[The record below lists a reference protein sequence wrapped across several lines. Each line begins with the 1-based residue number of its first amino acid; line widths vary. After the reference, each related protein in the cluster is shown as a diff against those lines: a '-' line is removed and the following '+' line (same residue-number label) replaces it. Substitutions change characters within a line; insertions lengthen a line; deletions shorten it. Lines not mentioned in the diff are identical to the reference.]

1 MQASKSPFL
10 NALQK
15 PRPTA
20 TWCSFERA
28 AVADRGVIPSRRDP
42 TLHTGRNRVL
52 GKVPAVIRTGDYSK
66 AFALAAACI
75 GLAACGG
82 GTKTADIPNGS
93 EKSTATSTAAATTET
108 TAKAPTFAKPTA
120 EVQRIADAVGTGTKK
135 KPKIPTP
142 KGKPPAKLTVVDIV
156 DGTGAAAGDGDT
168 LTVDYAG
175 SSWSTGK
182 EFDASWN
189 SGQPF
194 PVTLGQGQ
202 VIQGWEQGLQGMK
215 QGGRRLLVIPPDL
228 GYGATGSGAKIKPN
242 ETLLFV
248 VDVRKKS

>member
-1 MQASKSPFL
+1 
-10 NALQK
+10 
-15 PRPTA
+15 
-20 TWCSFERA
+20 
-28 AVADRGVIPSRRDP
+28 
-42 TLHTGRNRVL
+42 
-52 GKVPAVIRTGDYSK
+52 VIRPNDYSK
-66 AFALAAACI
+66 ALALLAACV
-75 GLAACGG
+75 GLAACGS
-82 GTKTADIPNGS
+82 TKTADIPDGS
-93 EKSTATSTAAATTET
+93 GGTGSSTAAAATTTSTTT

-120 EVQRIADAVGTGTKK
+120 AVTKLADAVGTDTKK
-135 KPKIPTP
+135 KPKIPKP
-142 KGKPPAKLTVVDIV
+142 SGKPPAKLTVVDIV
-156 DGTGAAAGDGDT
+156 KGTGAGAADGDT

-242 ETLLFV
+242 ETLIFV
-248 VDVRKKS
+248 IDARKKA